1 MNLSGFIARRYLFAK
16 KSHNVIN
23 IISAISAAGIAVGC
37 AALVIILSI
46 YNGFD
51 EIVRSLYNSYTPD
64 LLITPAEGKAFQPV
78 GEGFDKVRSMEG
90 VASFCEVLEESVYL
104 KYDEKHIVAVARG
117 VDSVYQNATRLH
129 DYIVEG
135 SFELEF
141 GALQEV
147 VIGRTLALELG
158 LHTRFLTPLEVY
170 FPSRSTEVSLLD
182 PMASLHKE
190 VLYPAGI
197 VSLEQGFDKK
207 YVFMPVA
214 SLRNLLEY
222 DNEVSSIEIYVD
234 STALDRSG
242 IIKAGLQDD
251 VCRAL
256 GDGFIV
262 KNKQQQND
270 QIYKLLSYEKA
281 AIYAILLFVMIIIAC
296 NIFGSLSMLII
307 EKKKDIGILR
317 SMGAEDKLIKNI
329 FVKEGWMISL
339 LGIAAGVALGL
350 LVCWIQ
356 KTFEIVKMPGNFI
369 IDAYPVV
376 VKFSD
381 ILIIIAGVALI
392 GYLTAVISRAAGY
405 SNSDLREE

>member
-1 MNLSGFIARRYLFAK
+1 
-16 KSHNVIN
+16 
-23 IISAISAAGIAVGC
+23 
-37 AALVIILSI
+37 
-46 YNGFD
+46 
-51 EIVRSLYNSYTPD
+51 
-64 LLITPAEGKAFQPV
+64 
-78 GEGFDKVRSMEG
+78 
-90 VASFCEVLEESVYL
+90 
-104 KYDEKHIVAVARG
+104 
-117 VDSVYQNATRLH
+117 
-129 DYIVEG
+129 
-135 SFELEF
+135 
-141 GALQEV
+141 
-147 VIGRTLALELG
+147 
-158 LHTRFLTPLEVY
+158 
-170 FPSRSTEVSLLD
+170 
-182 PMASLHKE
+182 
-190 VLYPAGI
+190 
-197 VSLEQGFDKK
+197 
-207 YVFMPVA
+207 MPVA
-214 SLRNLLEY
+214 ALRNLLEY
-222 DNEVSSIEIYVD
+222 ENEVSSIEIYVD

-251 VCRAL
+251 VCNAL
-256 GDGFIV
+256 GEGFVV

-381 ILIIIAGVALI
+381 ILIIVVGVALI